1 MPLFLGLAQNG
12 SISVPSTLVFM
23 GLSNI
28 ITGVYF
34 GIPLPVQPMKAI
46 AAVAIAAKYTP
57 PQLASAGLFVAAVV
71 GFLSVTGL
79 VRWFTKRMPLP
90 IVKGIQGKSV

>member
-12 SISVPSTLVFM
+12 SISVSSTLVFM

-46 AAVAIAAKYTP
+46 AAVAIAGKYTQ
-57 PQLASAGLFVAAVV
+57 PQLASAGLFTAAVV

-79 VRWFTKRMPLP
+79 VA
-90 IVKGIQGKSV
+90 